1 MLDINLIINHSSD
14 IKNKLLSRGYELS
27 VNKLE
32 DLYYRR
38 KDIIKKKEDLAANK
52 NQISDQ
58 FKTCKDESE
67 REKLKTSSVNLENEI
82 QSNKDKLLEI
92 ENNLKNILTSNIS
105 KAYLNLKLNEEKI
118 ISLLNEFANPK
129 KMASFFINNATTDF
143 LFIRPS
149 GNPIDAKGFEQ
160 MITGD
165 IVQEKAEITK
175 IHRFEFLSENIVM
188 CIFTL
193 GSKFTYKGTPND
205 DLPTVT
211 SIFKKV
217 NNVWKIHW
225 MQRSTG
231 NSDLSIWD

>member
-1 MLDINLIINHSSD
+1 MSNLNPIKKGKYFLTFLPTGNNLFNELIMTY
-14 IKNKLLSRGYELS
+14 IKNIYFNHPNEFFLELS
-27 VNKLE
+27 HF
-32 DLYYRR
+32 DLYILNSRSR
-38 KDIIKKKEDLAANK
+38 
-52 NQISDQ
+52 
-58 FKTCKDESE
+58 
-67 REKLKTSSVNLENEI
+67 LEGLLPFFMN
-82 QSNKDKLLEI
+82 DK
-92 ENNLKNILTSNIS
+92 
-105 KAYLNLKLNEEKI
+105 EKI
-118 ISLLNEFANPK
+118 LSLLNEFANPK
-129 KMASFFINNATTDF
+129 KMASFFVNNATPDF

-149 GNPIDAKGFEQ
+149 GNPINAKEFEQ

-175 IHRFEFLSENIVM
+175 IHRFEFLSETIVM

-231 NSDLSIWD
+231 NSDLSLWD